1 MPYHYHYDK
10 DSFLAGLAAGRALWQ
25 PPDYHAERWTC
36 DPAYRV
42 YFAGTDLGYSADRH
56 FYKTS
61 DGLAVGVYA
70 KGWRA
75 PTGPWYGPILIST
88 NPNAVRYYYGSTHLT
103 YSGTF
108 QYMGLTWYLNW
119 EHHFQNPRSYGYGAL
134 TPWNAGS
141 YANGRE
147 LGRAILDLAGVRT
160 Y

>member
-25 PPDYHAERWTC
+25 PPDYFAGKWTC

-42 YFAGTDLGYSADRH
+42 YFAGTDLGYSANRH

-70 KGWRA
+70 KGWSA

-88 NPNAVRYYYGSTHLT
+88 DPDAVRYYYGSTRLT
-103 YSGTF
+103 YSTTV
-108 QYMGLTWYLNW
+108 QYMGLTWYLNF
-119 EHHFQNPRSYGYGAL
+119 EHHFQNPSRYGYGAL
-134 TPWNAGS
+134 TPWPGGQYSGAVTLV
-141 YANGRE
+141 E
-147 LGRAILDLAGVRT
+147 AIFRTAGVIV